1 MTQTPPNE
9 KNCKITLYID
19 TPAIMLQPFKDH
31 RNHCQIRSMIEHGHL
46 NTLPFTGH
54 SFIGLTD
61 ENGREER
68 WGYTTKADVAGV
80 IETIRGIEGNF
91 VSENA
96 NQQYNEAIV
105 YPISR
110 DQYLAAKQKTEEYRQ
125 NPGTYKLFEK
135 NCSTVARDILAAAKV
150 DELPGKGA
158 GLTPYG
164 LAAKKRI
171 TLARRRCEAAVFKI
185 KNAVRSMFGQKKA
198 PRRELLDSL
207 RTKPV
212 PVPIKTAMRTAR
224 KDPMTPINVET
235 VITNIARG
243 R

>member
-1 MTQTPPNE
+1 M
-9 KNCKITLYID
+9 
-19 TPAIMLQPFKDH
+19 
-31 RNHCQIRSMIEHGHL
+31 
-46 NTLPFTGH
+46 
-54 SFIGLTD
+54 
-61 ENGREER
+61 
-68 WGYTTKADVAGV
+68 
-80 IETIRGIEGNF
+80 
-91 VSENA
+91 
-96 NQQYNEAIV
+96 
-105 YPISR
+105 
-110 DQYLAAKQKTEEYRQ
+110 
-125 NPGTYKLFEK
+125 
-135 NCSTVARDILAAAKV
+135 

>member
-1 MTQTPPNE
+1 
-9 KNCKITLYID
+9 
-19 TPAIMLQPFKDH
+19 MLKPFKDH
-31 RNHCQIRSMIEHGHL
+31 KNHCQIRSLIEHGHL

-91 VSENA
+91 ISENA

-105 YPISR
+105 YPVSR

-135 NCSTVARDILAAAKV
+135 NCSTVARDILAVAKV
-150 DELPGKGA
+150 DELPGKGL

-164 LAAKKRI
+164 LAAKSASLWLSAAARLPFLKLKMPYALCSDRKKCRAGNYWIPCARNRFPFRLKRQ
-171 TLARRRCEAAVFKI
+171 C
-185 KNAVRSMFGQKKA
+185 A
-198 PRRELLDSL
+198 PPENSR
-207 RTKPV
+207 
-212 PVPIKTAMRTAR
+212 
-224 KDPMTPINVET
+224 
-235 VITNIARG
+235 
-243 R
+243 